1 MFYLLK
7 SLLWLPRF
15 ILRLIWNLIWRLI
28 QTAVLLGLI
37 LWGLWWYMN
46 NSTSDLANQ
55 LSNVVTTVSRL
66 FPTDGGNLQD
76 NLQNLATDFYQNREG
91 AKWAKPQVT
100 IYIKSSHPTLV
111 SAYQTAIA
119 NWNSTGVFTFNLT
132 TDERAADIIARDY
145 ADANTQAA
153 GLAETQL
160 NALTKRIVF
169 ADVRLNTHYLLDD
182 SYGYSFE
189 RIVNTAEH
197 ELGHAIGLAH
207 NDNEVSVMQS
217 SGSNYGIQS
226 TDISSVAALYQEE

>member
-37 LWGLWWYMN
+37 LWGLWWYLN
-46 NSTSDLANQ
+46 NSTSDMANQ
-55 LSNVVTTVSRL
+55 LSNMVDSVSRI
-66 FPTDGGNLQD
+66 FPTQTGDLQ
-76 NLQNLATDFYQNREG
+76 NELQNLATDFYQNREG
-91 AKWAKPQVT
+91 ARWSQAQAT
-100 IYIKSSHPTLV
+100 IYIKSTNPTLV

-119 NWNSTGVFTFNLT
+119 NWNRTGVFTFNLT
-132 TDERAADIIARDY
+132 NDEQAADMIARDY

-160 NALTKRIVF
+160 NALTNRITF
-169 ADVRLNTHYLLDD
+169 ADIRLNSYYLLNE
-182 SYGYSFE
+182 SYGYSYE
-189 RIVNTAEH
+189 RVVNTAEH

-207 NDNEVSVMQS
+207 NDNEASVMQS
-217 SGSNYGIQS
+217 SGSDYGIQA
-226 TDISSVAALYQEE
+226 TDINSVVDLYQ